1 MKLSNK
7 TLWKTFNAREH
18 WISTVN
24 ASVSIGM
31 IAGCIDAL
39 NDSSHDFG
47 LIDGGKGKKTRSGRT
62 VKTRRGQRFRK
73 RNMNWLEKK

>member
-1 MKLSNK
+1 
-7 TLWKTFNAREH
+7 
-18 WISTVN
+18 
-24 ASVSIGM
+24 M
-31 IAGCIDAL
+31 IACCIDAL